1 MLYIGVDAVITT
13 VVGEEVVITV
23 AEGVDV
29 AEADFPQ
36 KIIILNILIKISD
49 NHLEIRDRRPIKEM
63 ILATVVA

>member
-1 MLYIGVDAVITT
+1 M
-13 VVGEEVVITV
+13 VITV

-36 KIIILNILIKISD
+36 KIIILNILIKIRD